1 MVKTRSQSHI
11 ISSDLEQGLFNAR
24 PPCVGRARTY
34 TLSAGEVSG
43 GPGRTRTCDQ
53 GIHLSRT
60 FLYGA
65 DYLITLSLATGG
77 VREALACYQEH

>member
-1 MVKTRSQSHI
+1 MYVSWLHCDHCESKRYIPWYRSYLVTVLPVEPTGS
-11 ISSDLEQGLFNAR
+11 
-24 PPCVGRARTY
+24 
-34 TLSAGEVSG
+34 SG

>member
-1 MVKTRSQSHI
+1 MV
-11 ISSDLEQGLFNAR
+11 SDVRVEPKG
-24 PPCVGRARTY
+24 
-34 TLSAGEVSG
+34 SSG